1 MTLKYKVNN
10 LCCANCAAKMER
22 SINKLKGVKEANL
35 SFMSM
40 RLTVDAEAGASEE
53 ELDRQ
58 IEKIVKKVES
68 KCSLTKI

>member
-1 MTLKYKVNN
+1 MTFKYKVNN
-10 LCCANCAAKMER
+10 LCCANCAAIMER

-40 RLTVDAEAGASEE
+40 RLTVDAEAGTSEE

>member
-1 MTLKYKVNN
+1 MTLKYKLSN

-22 SINKLKGVKEANL
+22 GINKLKGVKEANL

-40 RLTVDAEAGASEE
+40 KLTVDAEDNINVEDLE
-53 ELDRQ
+53 RQ

-68 KCSLTKI
+68 KTALAKI

>member
-1 MTLKYKVNN
+1 
-10 LCCANCAAKMER
+10 MER